1 MAIFGSSFTYNGK
14 SSDDFGVIICASEQ
28 PESISMGLTREIL
41 KGEITS
47 RQPVSNWYNTKYSD
61 VLTFEVTI
69 TKPENRAF
77 SREEIR
83 DINAWLT
90 GPRTPTLLF
99 FEDEAF
105 DPINYYGVFTD
116 VTNVYGSGI
125 LMLTYTFT
133 ADSPYGWSNEREFA
147 YNNLENCLLAVNDK
161 NVSVNNKS
169 VEVTIQNAELFEV
182 NNDTDEIGD
191 FTYPLI
197 AIYSYA
203 GTQITIDNY
212 SEISTNDLLSHSL
225 TLTIPNAIDY
235 TNPLYI
241 DSKNHKI
248 YYYSNTKKK
257 NIPVQL
263 SDLGFTSDNLTNLDN
278 GSLGLYWVRLVPGVN
293 KFKITGGCSI
303 KMTFRCPRKVGAY

>member
-28 PESISMGLTREIL
+28 PESIPIGLTREIL

-47 RQPVSNWYNTKYSD
+47 RRPVANWYNAKYSD

-133 ADSPYGWSNEREFA
+133 ADSPYGWSNERIFK
-147 YNNLENCLLAVNDK
+147 Y
-161 NVSVNNKS
+161 VSG
-169 VEVTIQNAELFEV
+169 EVFEII
-182 NNDTDEIGD
+182 NDTDELSE
-191 FTYPLI
+191 FVYPLLKI
-197 AIYSYA
+197 TANE
-203 GTQITIDNY
+203 GTQISIDNS
-212 SEISTNDLLSHSL
+212 SEISSDLLNHKI
-225 TLTIPNAIDY
+225 TLTIPSKENNI
-235 TNPLYI
+235 TFESPLYI
-241 DSKNHKI
+241 DTKYHKI
-248 YYYSNTKKK
+248 YFIRNSTKEKVPVSLSN
-257 NIPVQL
+257 
-263 SDLGFTSDNLTNLDN
+263 LGFSTDTLTNLEN
-278 GSLGLYWVRLVPGVN
+278 GSLGLYWPRLVPGTN
-293 KFKITGGCSI
+293 KFKIIGNCNIEIS
-303 KMTFRCPRKVGAY
+303 FRCPRKVGAY

>member
-28 PESISMGLTREIL
+28 PESIPIGLTREIL

-47 RQPVSNWYNTKYSD
+47 RRPVANWYNAKYSD

-116 VTNVYGSGI
+116 VANTYGSGI

-133 ADSPYGWSNEREFA
+133 CDAPYGWSNEREFK
-147 YNNLENCLLAVNDK
+147 YTSGGVLEV
-161 NVSVNNKS
+161 V
-169 VEVTIQNAELFEV
+169 
-182 NNDTDEIGD
+182 NDTDEIND
-191 FTYPLI
+191 FVYPLLEI
-197 AIYSYA
+197 SANPGQEIE
-203 GTQITIDNY
+203 IENL
-212 SEISTNDLLSHSL
+212 SEISTVLLLHKIKI
-225 TLTIPNAIDY
+225 TIPSDINGSTY
-235 TNPLYI
+235 KNPLYI
-241 DSKNHKI
+241 DTKLHKI
-248 YYYSNTKKK
+248 YTKL
-257 NIPVQL
+257 NNSTTLPVNL
-263 SDLGFTSDNLTNLDN
+263 SDLGFSTESLTNLDN
-278 GSLGLYWVRLVPGVN
+278 GSLGLYWPRLVPGTN
-293 KFKITGGCSI
+293 KFKITGDCSI
-303 KMTFRCPRKVGAY
+303 RMTFRCPRKVGAY

>member
-28 PESISMGLTREIL
+28 PESIPMGLTREIL

-47 RQPVSNWYNTKYSD
+47 RRPVSNWYNTKYSD

-77 SREEIR
+77 SREEVR

-116 VTNVYGSGI
+116 VTNVYGSGV

-147 YNNLENCLLAVNDK
+147 YNNLENCLLTVNDK
-161 NVSVNNKS
+161 K
-169 VEVTIQNAELFEV
+169 L
-182 NNDTDEIGD
+182 
-191 FTYPLI
+191 
-197 AIYSYA
+197 
-203 GTQITIDNY
+203 
-212 SEISTNDLLSHSL
+212 
-225 TLTIPNAIDY
+225 
-235 TNPLYI
+235 
-241 DSKNHKI
+241 K
-248 YYYSNTKKK
+248 
-257 NIPVQL
+257 
-263 SDLGFTSDNLTNLDN
+263 
-278 GSLGLYWVRLVPGVN
+278 
-293 KFKITGGCSI
+293 
-303 KMTFRCPRKVGAY
+303 

>member
-28 PESISMGLTREIL
+28 PESIPMGLTREIL

-47 RQPVSNWYNTKYSD
+47 RRPVSNWYNTKYSD

-133 ADSPYGWSNEREFA
+133 ADSPYGWS
-147 YNNLENCLLAVNDK
+147 
-161 NVSVNNKS
+161 
-169 VEVTIQNAELFEV
+169 
-182 NNDTDEIGD
+182 
-191 FTYPLI
+191 
-197 AIYSYA
+197 
-203 GTQITIDNY
+203 
-212 SEISTNDLLSHSL
+212 
-225 TLTIPNAIDY
+225 
-235 TNPLYI
+235 
-241 DSKNHKI
+241 
-248 YYYSNTKKK
+248 
-257 NIPVQL
+257 
-263 SDLGFTSDNLTNLDN
+263 TNLDN